1 MRGEVGSGKLE
12 SPVLQPPIIHERTIK
27 SIKLR
32 VLQPRHRYTNTNTN
46 NTNSSYRSCND
57 YDSACK
63 LPLAASAGGD
73 DTFPLMCLS
82 RPPFV
87 SHAAS
92 AWITQPTNVRA
103 KRRFITSLHARVIE
117 ALQKLQSTLEICE
130 AVTAPATPRH
140 VTTWTRQHHY
150 HTRSTYFDISPPG

>member
-1 MRGEVGSGKLE
+1 M
-12 SPVLQPPIIHERTIK
+12 LQPPITQEGRTNQSNYIVQ
-27 SIKLR
+27 R
-32 VLQPRHRYTNTNTN
+32 QLQPPLVHQHQQHHR
-46 NTNSSYRSCND
+46 SSISCCYSYCSCND

-63 LPLAASAGGD
+63 LPLAPSAGGD

-87 SHAAS
+87 SHDAS

-130 AVTAPATPRH
+130 AVTAPATPA
-140 VTTWTRQHHY
+140 T
-150 HTRSTYFDISPPG
+150 

>member
-1 MRGEVGSGKLE
+1 M
-12 SPVLQPPIIHERTIK
+12 LQPPITQEGRTNQSNYIVQ
-27 SIKLR
+27 R
-32 VLQPRHRYTNTNTN
+32 QLQPPLVHQHQQHHR
-46 NTNSSYRSCND
+46 SSISCCYSYCSCND

-117 ALQKLQSTLEICE
+117 ALQKLQSTLEVCE
-130 AVTAPATPRH
+130 AVAAPATPRH